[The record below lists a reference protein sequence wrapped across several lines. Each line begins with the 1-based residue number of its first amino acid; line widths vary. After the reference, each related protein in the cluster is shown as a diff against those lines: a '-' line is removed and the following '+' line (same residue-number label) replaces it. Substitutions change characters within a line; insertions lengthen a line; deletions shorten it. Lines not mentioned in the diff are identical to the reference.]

1 MLKIGDWYLL
11 PILRSQQLPH
21 NPGGSTAQSQTFV
34 VDYRHPI
41 LSIHWNLQEDSLT
54 SQSVPKSISA
64 GTASTA
70 SQRSPRNFLLDLAV
84 PATIGSRDSR
94 CGAKR
99 SCSFER
105 RLCGGRCGQTL
116 EILEEEFT
124 SLQNSQRVDVVIT
137 LASSGGEAFRNW
149 LAAFRAQ
156 VLPPLLDVGETL
168 EHATHF
174 PRALAGNFSMPCKS
188 LLTLSNAVKRE
199 TPSGIFSLQGEVVSV
214 QGKIETMK
222 YFDPPGFCGEGQLKQ
237 TSTNLSLRACL
248 EEKILLLGLQDLHS
262 SQLVSSDLSM

>member
-11 PILRSQQLPH
+11 PILHSQQLPH
-21 NPGGSTAQSQTFV
+21 NPGGLRSQSQIFV
-34 VDYRHPI
+34 LDYRHPI
-41 LSIHWNLQEDSLT
+41 LSIHWNLQEDSL
-54 SQSVPKSISA
+54 SCQSIPKSISA
-64 GTASTA
+64 GTAGTA
-70 SQRSPRNFLLDLAV
+70 SQRSPQNIHSDLAV
-84 PATIGSRDSR
+84 PATIGSRDFR

-105 RLCGGRCGQTL
+105 RLCGRRCGQNLETL
-116 EILEEEFT
+116 DEEFT
-124 SLQNSQRVDVVIT
+124 YLQNSQRVDVVIT

-156 VLPPLLDVGETL
+156 VVPLLLDVGETFK
-168 EHATHF
+168 HAPH
-174 PRALAGNFSMPCKS
+174 PARALAGTFSMPCKS

-214 QGKIETMK
+214 QGKIESMK

-262 SQLVSSDLSM
+262 SQLVSFDLSV